1 MSEAPPM
8 VNKTHKMLVI
18 FNSNLYHF
26 RFMKRPIH
34 TKSFV
39 ISLLLNI
46 LCLEIF
52 RFLINEIENDTSQTS
67 RNNITD
73 DRYIRDIT
81 DRDAQF
87 S

>member
-1 MSEAPPM
+1 
-8 VNKTHKMLVI
+8 
-18 FNSNLYHF
+18 
-26 RFMKRPIH
+26 MKRPIH

-67 RNNITD
+67 RNNTTD